1 MVYNSA
7 VLKNQV
13 YFYTQRD
20 TVAMVENEL
29 RKIDKKD
36 VEKLTDFIRG
46 EVERTGCKGLVV
58 GLSGGI
64 DSAVVTKLCVDAI
77 GADKILNIFMPT
89 SVTALGDYKSTGDL
103 SKLWGTTYKLVD
115 IQPAVDAFTA
125 ALFSK
130 EAAPLERGNISAR
143 CRMVVL
149 FNNAKKRNYMV
160 VGTSNRS
167 ELMMGYFTKFGDGA
181 SDMVPMADLYKTQ
194 VWEVAK
200 IIGVPQEY
208 IEKVPTAG
216 LWEGQTDESE
226 MGVSYCDLD
235 RVLNGF
241 ALSMSDVEIAK
252 DLRLSQKKVAELRK
266 QVADMEHKRMPAY
279 VPDVK
284 FNR

>member
-1 MVYNSA
+1 MA
-7 VLKNQV
+7 
-13 YFYTQRD
+13 
-20 TVAMVENEL
+20 ENKLHE
-29 RKIDKKD
+29 IDAKD
-36 VEKLTDFIRG
+36 VEKLTDFIIG
-46 EVERTGCKGLVV
+46 AVERTGCKGLVV

-77 GADKILNIFMPT
+77 GADRVLNIFMPT
-89 SVTALGDYKSTGDL
+89 SVTALDDYKGTRDL
-103 SKLWGTTYKLVD
+103 SKLWGTTYKMVD

-130 EAAPLERGNISAR
+130 DIAPLERGNISAR
-143 CRMVVL
+143 CRMIVL

-208 IEKVPTAG
+208 IDKVPTAG

-226 MGVSYCDLD
+226 MGVTYRDLD
-235 RVLNGF
+235 HVLNGF
-241 ALSMSDVEIAK
+241 ALSMTDGEIAK
-252 DLRLSQKKVAELRK
+252 DVGIPEAKVAELRK
-266 QVADMEHKRMPAY
+266 QVAAMEHKRTPAY

-284 FNR
+284 FNV